1 MKRLLTSVFM
11 VILILLSVS
20 VPAIGI
26 ENRGNIQDDVPVS
39 AQNITIQLLTPF
51 GVENFTVEVSG
62 EDIQNLNKIINE
74 TKWKLKNA
82 SSMFEVKK
90 IFNETVERLAD
101 YGFLPRHRIKEIQ
114 SLVTDGNRFFHL
126 LQPIVNKS
134 QQFGMSDNL
143 VCLVCGRMTN
153 TLTLPPIRFLI
164 NTLARITLLPIL
176 EVLFIIFCTLDQY
189 TNFSFISRMA
199 DFFGIAAALIILYPI
214 LAPQLLP
221 LPYLG
226 AFVSIGTEFIGFEI
240 PSVYPSEGWL
250 FTIGLKGIKM
260 WNGSFIGGYR
270 SCGPIQIAFFLQY
283 LLPLLSCIGIVGF
296 SGLSIPTSSSPTELD
311 IFYLGF
317 ALGVSIEEC

>member
-126 LQPIVNKS
+126 LQLIVNKS

-199 DFFGIAAALIILYPI
+199 DFFWNRCSTNHFISYPCPSIIT
-214 LAPQLLP
+214 LAISWGVCLHWHR
-221 LPYLG
+221 
-226 AFVSIGTEFIGFEI
+226 I
-240 PSVYPSEGWL
+240 
-250 FTIGLKGIKM
+250 
-260 WNGSFIGGYR
+260 YR
-270 SCGPIQIAFFLQY
+270 IRNTLC
-283 LLPLLSCIGIVGF
+283 
-296 SGLSIPTSSSPTELD
+296 LSIRGMVVHDWS
-311 IFYLGF
+311 
-317 ALGVSIEEC
+317 